1 MSTEK
6 RTSAAVSGLSCE
18 ALPGE
23 ALSWA
28 CFSWENKTG
37 TSIMETANTFK
48 KLRMRSSNRDL
59 ELPEAEHTE
68 PSYWTEAA
76 EKGQPNF
83 WLRMSEYFHVERQI
97 LFGIFPD
104 RLHQFPRL
112 HEHLVAVVVECRIL
126 EQHSRRALAFFQP
139 RGQNRQTVYRLL
151 EPG

>member
-6 RTSAAVSGLSCE
+6 RTSAAASGLSCE

-23 ALSWA
+23 GLSWA
-28 CFSWENKTG
+28 CFSWENKAG

-83 WLRMSEYFHVERQI
+83 CCGCQNTFTWNVRYFLGSSRIAFTSCRVSTSIWL
-97 LFGIFPD
+97 L
-104 RLHQFPRL
+104 
-112 HEHLVAVVVECRIL
+112 
-126 EQHSRRALAFFQP
+126 
-139 RGQNRQTVYRLL
+139 
-151 EPG
+151 